1 MNERFKV
8 YPKAFLSGLLLWCLL
23 PIHSQAEV
31 GLNIQL
37 VSEVTA
43 ITPGKSFRV
52 GLFLQHEKGWHTY
65 YQQPGIVGVPTSIVW
80 SLPEGFKAG
89 PLEYPEPEVT
99 HMFQIKAQGY
109 ERDVLLQTTLQAPEN
124 LKVGQR
130 ITLLAKATWMC
141 CGKTCHPGSKQ
152 LSLQLPVLAHSAV
165 DAEWHPLFEKERAA
179 FVRTSDAWQAS
190 AKEKDLNVTLTLT
203 PIEPAA
209 RGFDRNEPSPEVN
222 FFTED
227 GWINSDQPQI
237 TTVQADGSLTL
248 TLTRAEFFMGKHI
261 PKKLFGIVQ
270 RKGGW
275 LKNGSLRS
283 LKISPTLI
291 R

>member
-1 MNERFKV
+1 MNERSKIPQKV
-8 YPKAFLSGLLLWCLL
+8 FLFGVLVFGLLA
-23 PIHSQAEV
+23 IHAQAQV
-31 GLNIQL
+31 GLTIQL
-37 VSEVTA
+37 VPEETA
-43 ITPGKSFRV
+43 IVPGQSFRV

-89 PLEYPEPEVT
+89 PLEYPEPETT

-109 ERDVLLQTTLQAPEN
+109 ERDVLLQTTLFAPN
-124 LKVGQR
+124 SLKAGQQ
-130 ITLLAKATWMC
+130 ITLKGKVTWMC

-152 LSLQLPVLAHSAV
+152 VSLVLPVA
-165 DAEWHPLFEKERAA
+165 AEATWNAQWHPVFEKERSA
-179 FVRTSDAWQAS
+179 FVRTSSAWQAS
-190 AKEKDLNVTLTLT
+190 AIENGLNVTLTLK
-203 PIEPAA
+203 PADSTA
-209 RGFDRNEPSPEVN
+209 RPFDLEELPSLV

-237 TTVQADGSLTL
+237 ATQQADGSLTL
-248 TLTRAEFFMGKHI
+248 RLTRTEVFLKKDQ

-283 LKISPTLI
+283 LKISPILI